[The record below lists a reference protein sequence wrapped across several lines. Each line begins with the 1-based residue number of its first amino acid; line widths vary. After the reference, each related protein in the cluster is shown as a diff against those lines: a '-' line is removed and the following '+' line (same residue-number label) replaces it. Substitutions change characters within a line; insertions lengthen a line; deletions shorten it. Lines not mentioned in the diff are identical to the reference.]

1 MKRSG
6 AVSLLEISTSLE
18 TNAIRNATEI
28 PDILVKRVGVTN
40 TPQKGTKWWPVFR
53 QEIYMDLPNI

>member
-6 AVSLLEISTSLE
+6 AVGFLEISTRLE

-28 PDILVKRVGVTN
+28 SDFLVKRMGVTN
-40 TPQKGTKWWPVFR
+40 TPQKGRKW
-53 QEIYMDLPNI
+53 